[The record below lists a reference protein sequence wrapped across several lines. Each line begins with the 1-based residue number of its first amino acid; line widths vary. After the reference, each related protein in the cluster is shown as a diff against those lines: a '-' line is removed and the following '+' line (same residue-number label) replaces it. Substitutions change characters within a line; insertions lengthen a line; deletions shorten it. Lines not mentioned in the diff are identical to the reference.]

1 MRLIT
6 RYIKLTILLVIVTVL
21 LVSCAKMASLTGGE
35 KDIASP
41 KLDSLNS
48 SKNFQTGFKERK
60 IALHFD
66 EWIEL
71 KNQNQILISPPLKNP
86 PKIEVKGKSV
96 LFSLDEEEILRDSTT
111 YVINFGNSIVDF
123 NEANPVKDYKYIFST
138 GDHIDSLSFS
148 GTVIETYSYKPLENI
163 TVMLY
168 DSPRD
173 SIVLEEVPYY
183 FSRSDKQGGFR
194 ILNIKKGYYKCIALE
209 DKDFNYLY
217 NAETEKIGFLDTM
230 IFISGDSMVAP
241 ELELFQANRPFR
253 LTDKS
258 LKARGKI
265 SITATR
271 PIDGYEV
278 INGNTTF
285 LDIQNFR
292 DSLILWYKPSSDAL
306 DSIYFELNV
315 NDIKDTIILKTRN
328 STPALAGLK
337 MSGNNL
343 NKGMLYPENKLEIKW
358 SQPVTGI
365 NNALIDLFVLYK
377 TGEGKSVRDSLVQD
391 TLFRFNFSKDS
402 ISSNQIGFN
411 GDFSTDLKY
420 RIRFLPG
427 AVNSY
432 FGTIDTLFLDF
443 QKEKSENFGTIAC
456 RFEKLDPNAQYIVLL
471 TQQNNLVSKELIRDA
486 SEHTIRF
493 SQLLPGKYKLE
504 VILDKN
510 RNGRWDPGDFF
521 KKLQPEKKM
530 EITLEELR
538 KNWDIETTIKWD
550 KE

>member
-1 MRLIT
+1 MRLIIQ
-6 RYIKLTILLVIVTVL
+6 YIKLTVLSLLVATW

-41 KLDSLNS
+41 KLDSLIS
-48 SKNFQTGFKERK
+48 SKNFQTEFKERK

-71 KNQNQILISPPLKNP
+71 KNQNQILVSPPLKNP

-96 LFSLDEEEILRDSTT
+96 LFSLDEKEILRDSTT
-111 YVINFGNSIVDF
+111 YVINFGSSIVDF

-148 GTVIETYSYKPLENI
+148 GKVIETYSYKPLENI

-168 DSPRD
+168 DTPRD

-183 FSRSDKQGGFR
+183 SSRTDKQGVFS

-230 IFISGDSMVAP
+230 ILISGDSMVAP

-253 LTDKS
+253 LSDKS

-265 SITATR
+265 SVTATQ
-271 PIDGYEV
+271 PIDRYEV
-278 INGNTTF
+278 TNSNMPF
-285 LDIQNFR
+285 LDIQNLR
-292 DSLILWYKPSSDAL
+292 DSLIFWYKPSSEVM

-315 NDIKDTIILKTRN
+315 NDINDTIILKTRN
-328 STPALAGLK
+328 STPAIAGLK
-337 MSGNNL
+337 MTGNNL
-343 NKGMLYPENKLEIKW
+343 SKGMLYPENKLEIKW
-358 SQPVTGI
+358 SQPVTEI
-365 NNALIDLFVLYK
+365 KNELVDLFVLYK

-391 TLFRFNFSKDS
+391 TSFQFNFSKDS
-402 ISSNQIGFN
+402 ILSYQIGFK
-411 GDFSTDLKY
+411 GDFSAELKY

-432 FGTIDTLFLDF
+432 FGTSDTLFLDF

-456 RFEKLDPNAQYIVLL
+456 RFEKLDINAQYIVLL
-471 TQQNNLVSKELIRDA
+471 TQQNNLVSKKLIRGA
-486 SEHTIRF
+486 SEQTIRF
-493 SQLLPGKYKLE
+493 SQLLPGKYILE
-504 VILDKN
+504 IILDHN
-510 RNGRWDPGDFF
+510 SNGRWDPGDFF

-530 EITLEELR
+530 DITLEELR